1 MECIFEFRALAGI
14 GHCRWRILRLERIAL
29 KLKICEYITT
39 FSHKHILLQ
48 I

>member
-14 GHCRWRILRLERIAL
+14 GHCRWQILRLERIAL
-29 KLKICEYITT
+29 KLKIYENTT
-39 FSHKHILLQ
+39 AFSHKHILLQ

>member
-1 MECIFEFRALAGI
+1 MECIFEFHGLAGI
-14 GHCRWRILRLERIAL
+14 GHCMWRILRLERIAL